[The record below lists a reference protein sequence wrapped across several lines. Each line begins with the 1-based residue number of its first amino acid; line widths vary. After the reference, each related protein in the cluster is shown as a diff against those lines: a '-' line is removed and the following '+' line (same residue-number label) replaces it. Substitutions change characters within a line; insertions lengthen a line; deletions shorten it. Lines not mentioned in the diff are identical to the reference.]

1 MRDNI
6 RLGIILAIITSIT
19 GLLLGFVHE
28 STKAAIVENSRIN
41 KEQMSLVMPNADN
54 VSKLDLSFDK
64 ESIIQEVMEAKSENE
79 VIGYIIKLNAK
90 GFHGN
95 IGMLVGVSK
104 DEKIT
109 GINIVS
115 HSETPGV
122 GSKVEKQD
130 FTSRFKE
137 KNIKD
142 ILKVVKTVPAKD
154 NEVEGISGASISSAA
169 VTQGVNDAVDYFKAN
184 LAAKGGN

>member
-1 MRDNI
+1 MRENI
-6 RLGIILAIITSIT
+6 RLGIILAIITTIA

-28 STKAAIVENSRIN
+28 STKAAIAENSKLN
-41 KEQMSLVMPNADN
+41 KEQMNLVMPDADN
-54 VSKLDLSFDK
+54 VSKLDFSFDK
-64 ESIIQEVMEAKSENE
+64 ESVVQEVMEAKGGNE
-79 VIGYIIKLNAK
+79 VIGYIIKVNAK

-130 FTSRFKE
+130 FTNRFKE
-137 KNIKD
+137 KSITD
-142 ILKVVKTVPAKD
+142 ILKVVKTAPAKE

-169 VTQGVNDAVDYFKAN
+169 VTQGVNNAVDYFKAN